1 MIRTA
6 RLAIRRNRASGS
18 QRIPFGQ
25 IACFAEQQ
33 GSFARRGYPAGEVN
47 ILPWH
52 PSRNRAATIPA
63 RAAPAF
69 LAHPTRFERV
79 TFASR
84 ALILAQIN
92 PGLAVA
98 DLKPIG

>member
-33 GSFARRGYPAGEVN
+33 GSFARRGYPAGEMN
-47 ILPWH
+47 HLPWY
-52 PSRNRAATIPA
+52 PSGNRAATVPA
-63 RAAPAF
+63 LSAHAF

-79 TFASR
+79 SFAAGDPRS
-84 ALILAQIN
+84 IT
-92 PGLAVA
+92 
-98 DLKPIG
+98 